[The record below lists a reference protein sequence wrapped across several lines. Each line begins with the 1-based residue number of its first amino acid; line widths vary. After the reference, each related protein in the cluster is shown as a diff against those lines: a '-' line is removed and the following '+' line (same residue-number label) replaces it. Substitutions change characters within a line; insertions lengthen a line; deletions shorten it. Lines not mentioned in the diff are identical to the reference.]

1 MEQIQIVW
9 NERIS
14 GYLPDTI
21 KGDNLA
27 ILCFFLLDDV
37 GYYAINMFRGWLD
50 DPCSN
55 QNSSNYSYQQKKIR
69 HIVIA
74 NILSWAESKD
84 EIFETTIDELHGILN
99 QWEKLLKQKPNT
111 IIIHK
116 ENDTI
121 ILKGKN

>member
-9 NERIS
+9 NERIA

-21 KGDNLA
+21 KDDNLA

-55 QNSSNYSYQQKKIR
+55 QNSSNYSYQQKKLT

-74 NILSWAESKD
+74 HILSWAESKN
-84 EIFETTIDELHGILN
+84 EVFETTIDELHVILN
-99 QWEKLLKQKPNT
+99 QWEKLLKQKPNK
-111 IIIHK
+111 IIITK
-116 ENDTI
+116 ENDRI